1 MRLSVILCAGVAF
14 CSQAQA
20 GEGAAPW
27 WGFLVPGATGTA
39 SPPTAAADASAPAG
53 SAIVA
58 APLTTTGDCPALAL
72 APDAV
77 RAMVEAE
84 AALQKVD
91 VKLAV
96 AIARQESRFGRDLN
110 SRAGAHGVMQLI
122 PATAARYRVHDLCD
136 ASENIRGGISYIRDL
151 FALYRGNVLLVLA
164 GYNAGEKRVR
174 AAGGV
179 PPLAETV
186 RYVAAGVND
195 YYDLTKIVR
204 DGAAPDQESAAEMGV
219 ASTDAAGQRWIG
231 GSVLYVTE
239 EANK

>member
-1 MRLSVILCAGVAF
+1 MRLAVILCAGAAF

-20 GEGAAPW
+20 GESATPW
-27 WGFLVPGATGTA
+27 WGFLVPNVPGTA
-39 SPPTAAADASAPAG
+39 IAPAEAANANAPAG
-53 SAIVA
+53 SAVVA
-58 APLTTTGDCPALAL
+58 APQGAAGDCPALAL

-77 RAMVEAE
+77 RALVATEATR
-84 AALQKVD
+84 QKVD

-96 AIARQESRFGRDLN
+96 AIARQESRFGLDLN

-122 PATAARYRVHDLCD
+122 PATAAHYRVHDLCD
-136 ASENIRGGISYIRDL
+136 ASENIRGGISYIKDL

-164 GYNAGEKRVR
+164 GYNAGEKRVK
-174 AAGGV
+174 AAGGI

-195 YYDLTKIVR
+195 YYDLTKIVK
-204 DGAAPDQESAAEMGV
+204 DGAAPDQESPADTGV